1 MRLWERSGFFI
12 QMIILL
18 LPSSTLDGKV
28 KRKKSLQI
36 RETLD
41 AVARRGLLLHRDRPQ
56 LLPPHRHPL
65 GVARAHARPSQVN
78 TRY

>member
-1 MRLWERSGFFI
+1 MGTEWIFHPNDHSPPPLFNSGWK
-12 QMIILL
+12 
-18 LPSSTLDGKV
+18 SE
-28 KRKKSLQI
+28 KKNSLQI

-41 AVARRGLLLHRDRPQ
+41 AVARRGLHLHRDRPQ